1 MARKERAEARVAQRV
16 LTLTTPARDLLSSVP
31 QSRPGKQSHVTAANL
46 STRRKD
52 GWWCWAAALPDCL
65 DREPAALQ
73 MPTKDGEPRDLIG
86 RCQAVRPNFRHFF
99 GLHHDTAS
107 INEV

>member
-16 LTLTTPARDLLSSVP
+16 LTLTTPARDLLSSVC
-31 QSRPGKQSHVTAANL
+31 PGKQSHVTAANL

-86 RCQAVRPNFRHFF
+86 RC
-99 GLHHDTAS
+99 
-107 INEV
+107 